1 MKTLVNIYIENN
13 FLYLKKLCYFFLK
26 MNNSEDYLLHIK
38 TIQASTIKLVI
49 DAMKEILMDV
59 NLEFDDTGMKI
70 IALDNTHIVLIH
82 LKLEA
87 DKFEKYYCE
96 KKLYVGINMLKF
108 HMLIKTITNS
118 DILSLFIL
126 KNDPN
131 TLGIT
136 IENSDRNVKTT
147 YKLSMLDIDVVN
159 VDIPPQDFNTIITMP
174 SAYLQK
180 IIRDMHNLA
189 EYIEIKNV
197 DDKLILNCQGEFCC
211 QETILGTEKSQNIN
225 MKRNVENSKE
235 IIQGVFSLKYLSIF
249 TKCTNL
255 CASVEIYLKN
265 SYPIILQYS
274 IASMGT
280 VRLCLAQKN
289 ED

>member
-1 MKTLVNIYIENN
+1 M
-13 FLYLKKLCYFFLK
+13 CD
-26 MNNSEDYLLHIK
+26 NSDYLLNIK

-87 DKFEKYYCE
+87 EKFESFYCK
-96 KKLYVGINMLKF
+96 KKLYVGINMLKL

-126 KNDPN
+126 NSDPN
-131 TLGIT
+131 ILGIT
-136 IENSDRNVKTT
+136 IENSDKNLKTT

-159 VDIPPQDFNTIITMP
+159 IDIPPQDFNTIITMP
-174 SAYLQK
+174 STYLQK

-189 EYIEIKNV
+189 EYIEIKNDNNTLV
-197 DDKLILNCQGEFCC
+197 LSCKGEFCC
-211 QETILGTEKSQNIN
+211 QETILGTEKTNNIN
-225 MKRNVENSKE
+225 MRKNDSCVSESD
-235 IIQGVFSLKYLSIF
+235 IIHGVFSLKYLSIF

-255 CASVEIYLKN
+255 SQSVEIYLKN
-265 SYPIILQYS
+265 LYPIILQYS

-280 VRLCLAQKN
+280 VRLCLAPKN
-289 ED
+289 DE

>member
-1 MKTLVNIYIENN
+1 MTDYILE
-13 FLYLKKLCYFFLK
+13 
-26 MNNSEDYLLHIK
+26 IK
-38 TIQASTIKLVI
+38 TIQASTIKSVI

-59 NLEFDDTGMKI
+59 NLEFDEHGMKI
-70 IALDNTHIVLIH
+70 VALDNTHIVLIH
-82 LKLEA
+82 LKLHAE
-87 DKFEKYYCE
+87 KFESYYCL

-108 HMLIKTITNS
+108 HMLIKTIQNG
-118 DILSLFIL
+118 DILSLFIH

-131 TLGIT
+131 ILGIT
-136 IENSDRNVKTT
+136 IENNEKNVKTT

-159 VDIPPQDFNTIITMP
+159 VDIPPADFNTIITMP

-189 EYIEIKNV
+189 EYIEIKNIGG
-197 DDKLILNCQGEFCC
+197 KLILSCQGEFCC
-211 QETILGTEKSQNIN
+211 QETVLATETQNIQIKN
-225 MKRNVENSKE
+225 NENTQE
-235 IIQGVFSLKYLSIF
+235 IIQGIFSLKYLSIF

-255 CASVEIYLKN
+255 CSTVEIYLKN

-274 IASMGT
+274 IASMGS
-280 VRLCLAQKN
+280 VKLCLAQKS